1 MYQIFAGI
9 SEFKDKVP
17 CPYMYLSWMK
27 SDDGR
32 KEKRCYRV
40 NSGLP
45 ARGSR
50 SNSAFGYSQISAGG
64 VLTSARWRDCD
75 FFRV

>member
-1 MYQIFAGI
+1 MDQIFAGI

-40 NSGLP
+40 NSGLVAVQTP
-45 ARGSR
+45 R
-50 SNSAFGYSQISAGG
+50 
-64 VLTSARWRDCD
+64 L
-75 FFRV
+75 

>member
-17 CPYMYLSWMK
+17 CLVHIIMYLSWMK

-40 NSGLP
+40 NSELP

-50 SNSAFGYSQISAGG
+50 SNFAFG
-64 VLTSARWRDCD
+64 
-75 FFRV
+75 